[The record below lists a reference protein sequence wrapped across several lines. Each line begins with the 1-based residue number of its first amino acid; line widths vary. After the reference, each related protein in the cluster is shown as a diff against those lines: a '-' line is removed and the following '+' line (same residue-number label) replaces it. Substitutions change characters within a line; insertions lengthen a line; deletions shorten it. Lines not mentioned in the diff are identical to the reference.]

1 MEFEEI
7 VQKYS
12 GIITK
17 LCYYFASNTDE
28 FEDLRQDVLINIWKG
43 FEKFRKESSISTWI
57 YRVCFNTCVTYQRK
71 KSNRISSIS
80 IESIIDIPDDDIYDI
95 NRYNEMHSLINQL
108 NLNEKA
114 IIMLWLDEKTYD
126 EISEITGIT
135 RNTIAVKIKRIKEK
149 LIKLSNH

>member
-80 IESIIDIPDDDIYDI
+80 IESIIDIPDEDVYDI

-135 RNTIAVKIKRIKEK
+135 RNTIAV
-149 LIKLSNH
+149 